1 MKLKRSMAYSKY
13 SINICRLTEKRIQM
27 ADILNEIKH
36 KKIVQLLATF
46 CFFFD
51 WVAKGRLTTPI
62 NRFGSFSTQNLW
74 SL

>member
-1 MKLKRSMAYSKY
+1 MAYNKY

-36 KKIVQLLATF
+36 KKIIQLPATF

-51 WVAKGRLTTPI
+51 WVAEGRLTVPI
-62 NRFGSFSTQNLW
+62 NRFGSFLTQDLW
-74 SL
+74 SYKT

>member
-1 MKLKRSMAYSKY
+1 
-13 SINICRLTEKRIQM
+13 M

-51 WVAKGRLTTPI
+51 WVAKWRLTIPTADLEAFQLRI
-62 NRFGSFSTQNLW
+62 YGYYKT
-74 SL
+74 